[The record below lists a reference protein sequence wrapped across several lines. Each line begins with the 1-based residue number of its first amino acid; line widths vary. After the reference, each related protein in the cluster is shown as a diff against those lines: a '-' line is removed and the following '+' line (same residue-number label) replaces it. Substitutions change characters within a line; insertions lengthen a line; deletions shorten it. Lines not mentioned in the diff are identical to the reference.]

1 MALRFSFFKTPQH
14 KRFEYT
20 PRIWDPAKEEREER
34 LKQVRKELGI
44 IDNTSDGKPY
54 IPNIR
59 GSFRK
64 EYEQNKRSKKQLNF
78 NKIRSYIVICTIL
91 LLCLIFFY
99 FTRIYPY
106 LFNSNL
112 EGQEDTEYIER
123 TEFYE

>member
-1 MALRFSFFKTPQH
+1 MALRFSFFKVPQH
-14 KRFEYT
+14 KRFEYI

-34 LKQVRKELGI
+34 LRRIQEEMGI
-44 IDNTSDGKPY
+44 VNNTSDGRPY

-64 EYEQNKRSKKQLNF
+64 EYEQNKKSKKQFNH

-91 LLCLIFFY
+91 LLCIIFFY
-99 FTRIYPY
+99 FTRIYPH
-106 LFNSNL
+106 LFNAGEQNNN
-112 EGQEDTEYIER
+112 EYIEQ